1 MPSTIRSPSQQSFAA
16 AVSRVLRESRRRQK
30 LTQAELAR
38 RTGGLVTKA
47 ALANYETGHRSLRI
61 DVVWVLAGALGE
73 DLGALMTTAQR
84 QILPTPTP
92 TEAVT
97 VDVTDLLSRNDPR
110 LAPVRR
116 WFQMHRD
123 RRVTLDHEAI
133 AALASLMGVN
143 EPECRRI
150 ICPRSVPQSS
160 HATPTTPI
168 AGT

>member
-1 MPSTIRSPSQQSFAA
+1 M
-16 AVSRVLRESRRRQK
+16 
-30 LTQAELAR
+30 
-38 RTGGLVTKA
+38 
-47 ALANYETGHRSLRI
+47 
-61 DVVWVLAGALGE
+61 LAGALGE
-73 DLGALMTTAQR
+73 NLGALMTTAQTYV
-84 QILPTPTP
+84 LPAPTAS

-123 RRVTLDHEAI
+123 RQVTLNHEAI
-133 AALASLMGVN
+133 TALARLMGVS

-160 HATPTTPI
+160 HATPATLI

>member
-1 MPSTIRSPSQQSFAA
+1 M
-16 AVSRVLRESRRRQK
+16 
-30 LTQAELAR
+30 
-38 RTGGLVTKA
+38 TKA

-84 QILPTPTP
+84 QIQPTPTP

-160 HATPTTPI
+160 HATPATLI